1 MAVLVDDLV
10 TKGTREPYRL
20 FTSRAE
26 YRLLLREDN
35 ADFRLLEWGYELGLV
50 DQEAVKRFREK
61 KRLMAE
67 EEARLARTKI
77 FPTPEVNQEL
87 ESRGTTPLGEPT
99 SVLKLVKRPE
109 LNLAACLRLAG
120 EEEAA
125 APAAVLEQIEIQHK
139 YEGYLKRQAEMAQKM
154 AQWEGKRIP
163 ENFDYDEV
171 PGLSHEIRQKL
182 KEVRPR
188 SLGQAGRISGVTPAA
203 VAVLMVYVKRF
214 AGGNACR

>member
-1 MAVLVDDLV
+1 LVDDLV

-35 ADFRLLEWGYELGLV
+35 ADFRLMEWGYELGLV
-50 DQEAVKRFREK
+50 DQEAVARLREK

-67 EEARLARTKI
+67 EEARLASKKV
-77 FPTPEVNQEL
+77 FPTPAVNQEL
-87 ESRGTTPLGEPT
+87 AARGTAPLSQASP
-99 SVLKLVKRPE
+99 VLRLVKRPE
-109 LNLAACLRLAG
+109 LDLATCLRLAG
-120 EEEAA
+120 EEVATV
-125 APAAVLEQIEIQHK
+125 PPAVLEQIEIEHK
-139 YEGYLKRQAEMAQKM
+139 YAGYLKRQAETAQKM
-154 AQWEGKRIP
+154 AQWEEKRIP
-163 ENFDYDEV
+163 EGFDYDAV

-214 AGGNACR
+214 SGRNSSR